1 MFFPPL
7 VFVFIVVF
15 FFILLFLFGLVHVG
29 VISYAFQKV
38 GIGPEHMFSLLFF
51 SLLGSY
57 VNIPI
62 KKMPCEPLMIE
73 RTVVSYFGFRFRIP
87 AYVRK
92 CESVLAVNLG
102 GAIIPL
108 LISLYLLFKTGVFFG
123 VLMATA
129 VVALIVHKLSRLVP
143 GMGITVPALIPP
155 VVAAIAAIVL
165 APSNSPPVAYISGTM
180 GTLIGADILNIG
192 KIRRLNAPVASIG
205 GAGTFDGIFF
215 TGIMA
220 VLLA

>member
-7 VFVFIVVF
+7 LLVFIVMF
-15 FFILLFLFGLVHVG
+15 FFILLFLFGLIHVG
-29 VISYAFQKV
+29 IISYAFTKI
-38 GIGPEHMFSLLFF
+38 GIDSEYMFSLLIL
-51 SLLGSY
+51 SLIGSY

-62 KKMPCEPLMIE
+62 KRMPCEPLIIE
-73 RTVVSYFGFRFRIP
+73 RTVVGYFGFKFRIP
-87 AYVRK
+87 AYVRE
-92 CESVLAVNLG
+92 CESVLAINLG

-108 LISLYLLFKTGVFFG
+108 LISVYLLFKTGVFFG
-123 VLMATA
+123 ALAATA
-129 VVALIVHKLSRLVP
+129 IVTAFVHRLSRFVP

-155 VVAAIAAIVL
+155 LVAATAAIIL
-165 APSNSPPVAYISGTM
+165 APETSPAVAYISGTM
-180 GTLIGADILNIG
+180 GTLIGADILNMS

-205 GAGTFDGIFF
+205 GAGTFDGVFF